1 MFISLRKNTPEN
13 EIQRVIDLARSRNVE
28 VNLFKGADYVVLGL
42 LGDTSHIE
50 PEEIKVSPWVMA
62 VQRVSAPYKLA
73 NRLLHPNDSII
84 DVGGIRIGAGER
96 IAIIAGPA
104 TLESN
109 EHAKAMALS
118 IKGAGASIYKGGC
131 YKARTS
137 PYSFQGLGE
146 NGLDYLSTAGKNL
159 QMPVASELQDS
170 EQIELFNQKVDLIII
185 NSGNMFNFSLLKKLG
200 QKTNKPILLKRSQS
214 ATIDEWLMSA
224 EYLMANGNPNVIL
237 CERGVKSFDRYHKA
251 SIDMGVVAALKQRT
265 HLPVVI
271 DPSHSTGDWRLVES
285 VFLAGIAAGAD
296 GMIIDVHNDPQHA
309 LSDASLSLYSDQ
321 LQTLIEK
328 CDKMARVLGR
338 SL

>member
-1 MFISLRKNTPEN
+1 MFISMRKNTPEN
-13 EIQRVIDLARSRNVE
+13 EIKRVIDLVRSKNVE
-28 VNLFKGADYVVLGL
+28 VNIFKGEDYVVLGL
-42 LGDTSHIE
+42 LGNTAHIE
-50 PEEIKVSPWVMA
+50 PEEIKVSPWVMS

-73 NRLLHPNDSII
+73 NRLLHPKDTIV
-84 DVGGIRIGAGER
+84 DVGGIKIGAGQP

-109 EHAKAMALS
+109 GHAVEMALS

-131 YKARTS
+131 FKARTS
-137 PYSFQGLGE
+137 PYSFQGLGNE
-146 NGLDYLSTAGKNL
+146 GLDYLFDAGKNL
-159 QMPVASELQDS
+159 EIPVASELQDA
-170 EQIELFNQKVDLIII
+170 EQIPDFNDKVDLIII

-200 QKTNKPILLKRSQS
+200 QNTRKPILLKRSQS
-214 ATIDEWLMSA
+214 ATVDEWLMSA
-224 EYLMANGNPNVIL
+224 EYLLANGNPNVIL
-237 CERGVKSFDRYHKA
+237 CERGVKSFDKYHKA
-251 SIDMGVVAALKQRT
+251 AIDMAVVAAIKQRT
-265 HLPVVI
+265 HLPVII

-321 LQTLIEK
+321 LQSLIEK
-328 CDKMARVLGR
+328 GKKMALVLGR